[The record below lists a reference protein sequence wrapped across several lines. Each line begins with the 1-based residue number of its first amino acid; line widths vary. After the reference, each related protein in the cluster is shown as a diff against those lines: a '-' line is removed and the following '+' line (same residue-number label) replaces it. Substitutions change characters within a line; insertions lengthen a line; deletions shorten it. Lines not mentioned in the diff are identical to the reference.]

1 MAEEQKVEST
11 ENPEKK
17 DNESTD
23 KSVNYQAIDDND
35 TQQSDDNTK
44 ESGSTATE
52 SSEES
57 EQEEGDK
64 KAEGGNSE
72 DAASENDD
80 DTQRAIEE
88 SQKIHDQEI
97 ADPLDAYKVLV
108 IDDDRWMQRIFSQY
122 LKTWGMT
129 HLAAPDSFKGL
140 ELALKEKPLMI
151 FLDIVM
157 PDVTGDIT
165 IKFLKH
171 MELTKDIPVV
181 IISGNLN
188 KEVLKNTYKD
198 GAQGFITKPFT
209 KEVLQEKISTSID
222 KKIIRRMIK
231 DGLIAPSVATKK
243 YLAV

>member
-11 ENPEKK
+11 DNPEKQG
-17 DNESTD
+17 NESTD

-35 TQQSDDNTK
+35 TQQSDENTK
-44 ESGSTATE
+44 ESSDATSGSSGDTANN
-52 SSEES
+52 
-57 EQEEGDK
+57 EGDK
-64 KAEGGNSE
+64 KAEDSKSDKE
-72 DAASENDD
+72 STEKDEE
-80 DTQRAIEE
+80 TQRALEE

-140 ELALKEKPLMI
+140 ELALEEKPLMI